1 MAAQVQDVDK
11 GYQKLVERVFAAALR
26 KPVVTIG
33 IHASEGSASHGD
45 AIGAALTVLQIGIF
59 NEFGTA
65 SIPERSFIRAW
76 FDENE
81 ASIRKDLTIL
91 MRTVIE
97 GKRASDQVLE
107 ILGQRA
113 VGQIQERIAS
123 GIAPANAPST
133 VAKKG
138 SSTPLIDTGVLRSS
152 ITYQVKP

>member
-1 MAAQVQDVDK
+1 
-11 GYQKLVERVFAAALR
+11 
-26 KPVVTIG
+26 
-33 IHASEGSASHGD
+33 
-45 AIGAALTVLQIGIF
+45 
-59 NEFGTA
+59 
-65 SIPERSFIRAW
+65 
-76 FDENE
+76 
-81 ASIRKDLTIL
+81 

-97 GKRASDQVLE
+97 GKRTSDQVLE